1 MNTKR
6 DEIIKQIAVAAGF
19 LALSLTP
26 RVGRAQDSSQAAPQD
41 QSQAAPAAPAHQE
54 GRKNGEMAGLNLTDD
69 QKAQMKQIHRATQS
83 QMKAVN
89 NDATLS
95 ADQKQTK
102 IHQIRRGAH
111 VQMVK
116 LLTPEQ
122 REQMRENAK
131 ARRAARRRQGQQ
143 EPQSQATQPQPQ
155 GQ

>member
-1 MNTKR
+1 MNMKR
-6 DEIIKQIAVAAGF
+6 NEIIKQIAVAAGF

-26 RVGRAQDSSQAAPQD
+26 GVGRAQDSSQAA
-41 QSQAAPAAPAHQE
+41 SAAPAQQE
-54 GRKNGEMAGLNLTDD
+54 GRKHGEMAGLNLTDD

-83 QMKAVN
+83 QMEAVN